1 MKNYGTVPEHIAIIM
16 DGNGRWAKQR
26 SLPRIMGHREGA
38 KSVRAITE
46 ACAELK
52 VKYLT
57 LYAFSTENWKRP
69 HKEVAFLM
77 NLLSHYLVKEKNTM
91 MKNNIRLLTIGDTS
105 KLPLGVKTELSKTIK
120 LTSKNTGLSLVLAL
134 NYGAKDEITKAIK
147 TIAKKCISK
156 KISPSKI
163 TEQTIADHL
172 YTKNIPDPDLM
183 IRTSGEMRIS
193 NFLVWQLAYAE
204 FYITDILWPDFRKA
218 QLVKAIE
225 EYNNRDRRF
234 GGVRNA

>member
-26 SLPRIMGHREGA
+26 YLPRIMGHREGA

>member
-1 MKNYGTVPEHIAIIM
+1 M

-147 TIAKKCISK
+147 TIAKKCISR

>member
-1 MKNYGTVPEHIAIIM
+1 M

-147 TIAKKCISK
+147 TIAQKCISR

>member
-77 NLLSHYLVKEKNTM
+77 NLLSRYLVKEKNTM

-147 TIAKKCISK
+147 TIAKKCISR

>member
-147 TIAKKCISK
+147 TIAKKCISR

-234 GGVRNA
+234 GGVQNA

>member
-147 TIAKKCISK
+147 TIAKKCISR